1 MKTAQNRAVETWQ
14 WALVIKPLAFFV
26 FAGLVLYPIRRAAM
40 RWLPD
45 GKLKRLLLFRVSE
58 TQSYRR
64 K

>member
-1 MKTAQNRAVETWQ
+1 METWH
-14 WALVIKPLAFFV
+14 WALILKPLVFFI

-40 RWLPD
+40 RWLPE